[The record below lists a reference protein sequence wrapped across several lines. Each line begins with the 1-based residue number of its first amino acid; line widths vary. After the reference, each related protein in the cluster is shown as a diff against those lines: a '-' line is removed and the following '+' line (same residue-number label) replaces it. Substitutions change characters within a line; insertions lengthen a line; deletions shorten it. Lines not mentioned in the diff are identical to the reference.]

1 MSTPNLLRRYMDI
14 LAEAEDSGTRRVT
27 PDGKGG
33 YTGGFQPAP
42 YDPNRPVDPK
52 LQAKRQARD
61 SADAASKAWFARG
74 PKTADGIPMPAS
86 LNPAEVEKVLAGADP
101 RTVIFGRA
109 HTGAFGSDPTQY
121 RALAQQWLEW
131 ISNQPA
137 KFDPL
142 DPKWD

>member
-1 MSTPNLLRRYMDI
+1 MSTPNILRRYMDI
-14 LAEAEDSGTRRVT
+14 LAEQTGTRRVT
-27 PDGKGG
+27 PDGQGG

-52 LQAKRQARD
+52 LQAKRRARD
-61 SADAASKAWFARG
+61 SAESAMNAWFARG
-74 PKTADGIPMPAS
+74 PKTADGRPMPAS
-86 LNPAEVEKVLAGADP
+86 LNPAEVEKVLMGADP

-137 KFDPL
+137 RFDPM